1 MDSESP
7 GPFEDNNLQAEHT
20 KTQLLRAGVDINR
33 LSSALLAH
41 FRNSEGKYGEMNS
54 VAFSAV
60 MESACPEYVGQ
71 SVAIFDTINTGASG
85 SICFSEMFRALVSG
99 PLLDG
104 KFTHAKW
111 TAARYGCQNP
121 VVDEDHQELFDL
133 VNLIIDA
140 VKACNVA
147 KVRRCSL

>member
-1 MDSESP
+1 MESS

-20 KTQLLRAGVDINR
+20 KTQLVRAGVDIGR

-41 FRNSEGKYGEMNS
+41 FRNSEGKFEEINS

-85 SICFSEMFRALVSG
+85 SISFSEMFRALVTISG

-104 KFTHAKW
+104 KFTHVKW
-111 TAARYGCQNP
+111 TAATYGCQNP
-121 VVDEDHQELFDL
+121 VIDEDHQELFDL
-133 VNLIIDA
+133 INLIIDG